1 MMSAMIR
8 TMSSPNSIELNN
20 GVIMPVLGL
29 GTYLIEPKQ
38 AKKVVLDALSVGY
51 RHIDTASFYGNERE
65 VGEAIRESGIDR
77 DEVFVT
83 TKVWNDDHGYERARG
98 AFQRSL
104 RLLGMDRVDLYLI
117 HWPMPGRLETWRAL
131 ESIYEEGGA
140 RAIGVSNF
148 MPRHLDEVLEAGSV
162 APAVDQV
169 EMHPF
174 LQRNDV
180 LRRCRESGI
189 AVEAFSPLARGR
201 MLDDPV
207 IAEVASRN
215 RRTAA
220 QVMLRWCVQRGA
232 AALPKTTSR
241 ERMKENLEAL
251 DFVLSP
257 SDMTALDELERD
269 SRTTTWDPREMP

>member
-1 MMSAMIR
+1 
-8 TMSSPNSIELNN
+8 
-20 GVIMPVLGL
+20 
-29 GTYLIEPKQ
+29 
-38 AKKVVLDALSVGY
+38 
-51 RHIDTASFYGNERE
+51 
-65 VGEAIRESGIDR
+65 
-77 DEVFVT
+77 
-83 TKVWNDDHGYERARG
+83 
-98 AFQRSL
+98 
-104 RLLGMDRVDLYLI
+104 
-117 HWPMPGRLETWRAL
+117 
-131 ESIYEEGGA
+131 
-140 RAIGVSNF
+140 
-148 MPRHLDEVLEAGSV
+148 
-162 APAVDQV
+162 
-169 EMHPF
+169 MHPF

-269 SRTTTWDPREMP
+269 ARTTTWDPREMP